1 MMSIKKMLE
10 SKLIKALLIVVVIG
24 LIFANI
30 GNVLYYGIIG
40 VVVVVGGIVV
50 YSFYETLQEAKTEKK
65 K

>member
-1 MMSIKKMLE
+1 MSIKKMLE